1 MLTTVVFM
9 FAVCWLPYH
18 MYFVLIYFVDGLQL
32 TGNLQHIFLA
42 IYFMGGCLLLLLLLL
57 LLSLLCLRYA

>member
-42 IYFMGGCLLLLLLLL
+42 IYFMGVYLMSPSLSQPNGCRPLMM
-57 LLSLLCLRYA
+57 